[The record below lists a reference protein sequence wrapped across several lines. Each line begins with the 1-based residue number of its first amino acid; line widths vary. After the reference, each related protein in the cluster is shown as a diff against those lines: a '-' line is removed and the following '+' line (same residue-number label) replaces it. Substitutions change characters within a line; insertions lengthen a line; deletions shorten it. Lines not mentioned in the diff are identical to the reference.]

1 MPAMARLGACIA
13 LGALAAAAPAGTDAA
28 HVKFVKLIVN
38 VDQSSNCKLAL
49 SATIETS
56 APGNVWYHFTGPAG
70 VTVDFGDE
78 GAKDKDFGPTFHLGR
93 GANMQQ
99 DIHGQIRIEAAV
111 VDDGGKR
118 GAVMSDAVRVDYTC
132 GNGSTIARAIPPP
145 AVNPAPPPPAPPTQN
160 LPANAP
166 GFRVTEVKAGEFSAN
181 FNAACPTNDMT
192 FRWAIAA
199 NGAGSA
205 VVRFM
210 QEYRPIREETV
221 TFTGPG
227 TKFVTYQA
235 TKMGAPGGHYQGWI
249 GLEVLSPN
257 PITGPHE
264 AYVMQCA
271 PRVK

>member
-1 MPAMARLGACIA
+1 MSRYLSFSRPAMARLGVCIA
-13 LGALAAAAPAGTDAA
+13 LAAQATAAQARTDAA

-56 APGNVWYHFTGPAG
+56 ALGKVWYHFTGPAG

-132 GNGSTIARAIPPP
+132 GSGTMIARPIPPP
-145 AVNPAPPPPAPPTQN
+145 AANAAPPPPAPPT
-160 LPANAP
+160 PA
-166 GFRVTEVKAGEFSAN
+166 
-181 FNAACPTNDMT
+181 
-192 FRWAIAA
+192 
-199 NGAGSA
+199 
-205 VVRFM
+205 
-210 QEYRPIREETV
+210 
-221 TFTGPG
+221 
-227 TKFVTYQA
+227 
-235 TKMGAPGGHYQGWI
+235 
-249 GLEVLSPN
+249 
-257 PITGPHE
+257 
-264 AYVMQCA
+264 
-271 PRVK
+271 